1 VFEIEDR
8 CSDLRIRYDFFE
20 QRIGVSHTPI
30 SGGGE
35 VQRICAQVIIILVL
49 FLLFSYCCWIFYR
62 TIFQYFEQKY
72 CFL

>member
-49 FLLFSYCCWIFYR
+49 FLLF
-62 TIFQYFEQKY
+62 
-72 CFL
+72 